1 MTQNDRHSIIPFV
14 TFLLVTSMAG
24 GRILAQ
30 QNQTRKNES
39 ARDADTSRS
48 ADTSKW
54 KLYRNEKY
62 GFQVRY
68 PETWAVSSSRGDSPE
83 IISFRGPY
91 RGVIGP
97 ALTVA
102 VQPNMNPHKLSIEE
116 WFAEQMRAV
125 DGKKLEA
132 TGCSTVAKQPACFFE
147 HADKSGK
154 ERFVYTLLHQT
165 DVLSFNYKL
174 GTEDSS
180 SYAAIVDSFQVMN

>member
-1 MTQNDRHSIIPFV
+1 MATLLLLTSIC
-14 TFLLVTSMAG
+14 G
-24 GRILAQ
+24 GRILAR

-39 ARDADTSRS
+39 PLDADPSRS
-48 ADTSKW
+48 PDTSKW

-68 PETWAVSSSRGDSPE
+68 PETWAVSSSRGGSPE
-83 IISFRGPY
+83 IIYFRGPY
-91 RGVIGP
+91 RGVIGR
-97 ALTVA
+97 ALSVA
-102 VQPNMNPHKLSIEE
+102 VQPNMNPHKLTIEE
-116 WFAEQMRAV
+116 WFAEQMRALN
-125 DGKKLEA
+125 GKKLEA

-165 DVLSFNYKL
+165 DVLSFNYRL
-174 GTEDSS
+174 GAEDSP